1 MELLVSGNIIK
12 LDLPIKK
19 VYEKVWRPQHPSPD
33 RSVSAP
39 LPPST
44 FYLPFQSLS
53 TFPLNR
59 GPYMACFGLD

>member
-39 LPPST
+39 LPP
-44 FYLPFQSLS
+44 FYLLPSLS
-53 TFPLNR
+53 VPVHFPSKSR
-59 GPYMACFGLD
+59 PIYGVFWS